1 MVSTIPEQHL
11 TTDASA
17 DAQPPLDPAA
27 RDVAAS
33 DPSISDVELF
43 THLNTY
49 YEAAAAA
56 LGDTNTE
63 VRALGLEAAIF
74 GAIPWDLLAPDAE
87 VIDLLAARMTSPS
100 PRIRMQIGDYLW
112 QRGTPEHRRH
122 VGAAAQAALE
132 WARILFSL
140 ESGDNLARGYA
151 TRALATAVRLGIA
164 GNQRDVVDAAK
175 DFIIALMTDA
185 AAAGDTRPFS
195 LLCDLII
202 ALRERFT
209 SAQRQQLVLNLAQLQ
224 APALAEVTPLNP
236 PLLVGR
242 LFEVRRELAYAE
254 GDDDAGLRCDREYA
268 AILADH
274 AADRGD
280 ALIESVFLGEA
291 VTLAE
296 RGQEDAAVLNDYR
309 RRQRDAIDRGIPT
322 MKTIRFSGQLD
333 PGMSARLQA
342 GQDKLMA
349 LPIGQFL
356 HEFARLGLPTRAH
369 LEASV
374 RSARATAPMTSGT
387 PRMQIAAPDQHVVAG
402 SDDQTLLRE
411 HGCRFLQVSAC
422 LHLRPAWER
431 RLASGDLTADAV
443 LATLRIS
450 GNFDPAALDVIA
462 DGIAAAVAGNTVIAV
477 HVLAPQFE
485 DVLRQLLD
493 RAGHSPA
500 RHNPSDPN
508 VTEVITLGPI
518 LNQLQTLNVITPD
531 QAFFFSL
538 VLDDELCLNLRNRVG
553 HGLVRRGECT
563 LEAVLLLL
571 QCYLLVATRPP
582 FSSAAAA
589 VTPAASNDHERESGR
604 GDASTD

>member
-1 MVSTIPEQHL
+1 MSESTTEPSSL
-11 TTDASA
+11 
-17 DAQPPLDPAA
+17 LDPTA

-33 DPSISDVELF
+33 DPAISDVELF
-43 THLNTY
+43 TRLNTDY
-49 YEAAAAA
+49 VAAAAA
-56 LGDTNTE
+56 LGDESAE
-63 VRALGLEAAIF
+63 VRALGLEVAIF

-87 VIDLLAARMTSPS
+87 VIDRLATRMTSPS
-100 PRIRMQIGDYLW
+100 PRMRMQIGDYLW
-112 QRGTPEHRRH
+112 QRGAPERRRH

-132 WARILFSL
+132 WARTLFTL
-140 ESGDNLARGYA
+140 ESGDNLSLGYA

-175 DFIIALMTDA
+175 DFVVSLMTSA
-185 AAAGDTRPFS
+185 AAAGDSRPFS

-202 ALRERFT
+202 ELRERFT
-209 SAQRQQLVLNLAQLQ
+209 PAQRQGLIGDLVALQ
-224 APALAEVTPLNP
+224 APALATVTPVNP

-280 ALIESVFLGEA
+280 ALIEGVFLGDA
-291 VTLAE
+291 ISLAE

-309 RRQRDAIDRGIPT
+309 RRQREAMERGIPT
-322 MKTIRFSGQLD
+322 MKPVRFAGQLD
-333 PGMSARLQA
+333 PEMSARLQA
-342 GQDKLMA
+342 GQDDLMA
-349 LPIGQFL
+349 LPIDQFL
-356 HEFARLGLPTRAH
+356 RSFARLGVPTRAQ

-374 RSARATAPMTSGT
+374 SSARANAPMTTGT
-387 PRMQIAAPDQHVVAG
+387 PRIQIAAPDQHVAAG
-402 SDDQTLLRE
+402 SDDKTLLRE
-411 HGCRFLQVSAC
+411 QGCLFLQISAG

-450 GNFDPAALDVIA
+450 GSFDPAALDVIA
-462 DGIAAAVAGNTVIAV
+462 DGIRAAIAGETVVAV

-531 QAFFFSL
+531 DAFFFSL

-571 QCYLLVATRPP
+571 QCYLLVASRPP
-582 FSSAAAA
+582 FVQPATEA
-589 VTPAASNDHERESGR
+589 TPDESDPEASNARA
-604 GDASTD
+604 DAGAD

>member
-1 MVSTIPEQHL
+1 M

-87 VIDLLAARMTSPS
+87 VIDLLAVRMTSPS

-164 GNQRDVVDAAK
+164 GNQSDVVDAAK
-175 DFIIALMTDA
+175 DFTIALMTDA

-195 LLCDLII
+195 LLCDLLIE
-202 ALRERFT
+202 LRERFT
-209 SAQRQQLVLNLAQLQ
+209 SAQRQQVVLNLAQLQ
-224 APALAEVTPLNP
+224 APAMAAVTPLNP

-280 ALIESVFLGEA
+280 ALIESVFLGDA
-291 VTLAE
+291 ITLAE
-296 RGQEDAAVLNDYR
+296 RGQEDPAVLNDYR
-309 RRQRDAIDRGIPT
+309 RRQREATERAIPT
-322 MKTIRFSGQLD
+322 MKTVRFAGQLD
-333 PGMSARLQA
+333 PAMSARLQA
-342 GQDKLMA
+342 RQDDMIA
-349 LPIGQFL
+349 LPIDQFL
-356 HEFARLGLPTRAH
+356 HSFARLGVPTRAQ

-374 RSARATAPMTSGT
+374 AGARVNAPMSTGT
-387 PRMQIAAPDQHVVAG
+387 PRVHIAAPDQHVVAG
-402 SDDQTLLRE
+402 SDDDTLLRE
-411 HGCRFLQVSAC
+411 HGCRFLQISAG
-422 LHLRPAWER
+422 LHLRPVWER
-431 RLASGDLTADAV
+431 RLDSGDLTAEAV
-443 LATLRIS
+443 MEALRTS
-450 GNFDPAALDVIA
+450 GSFDPAALDVIA
-462 DGIAAAVAGNTVIAV
+462 DGITAAIAGNTVVAI

-500 RHNPSDPN
+500 HHNPSDPN
-508 VTEVITLGPI
+508 ITEVITLGPI
-518 LNQLQTLNVITPD
+518 LNQLETLKVITPD
-531 QAFFFSL
+531 DALFFSL
-538 VLDDELCLNLRNRVG
+538 VLDDPLCLNLRNRVG

-563 LEAVLLLL
+563 PEAVLLLL
-571 QCYLLVATRPP
+571 QCYLLVASLPVSAQPVT
-582 FSSAAAA
+582 AAA
-589 VTPAASNDHERESGR
+589 PSGPNDP
-604 GDASTD
+604 D